1 MLVSM
6 KEILEKA
13 RKEHYAVGAFDCT
26 SLESVIAVTEAAQE
40 MNSPVI
46 LQFAQSHQHLIPME
60 VIGPIMVRMAE
71 QAGVPA
77 AVHLDHGTSL
87 KICRK
92 AAEMGFNAV
101 MIDASAKEY
110 EENCALT
117 RSVVEFAHKRN
128 ISVEA
133 ELGHIFTSRAGALE
147 GSGREYSESEAYTDP
162 QMAGDFIERT
172 EVDALA
178 IAFGTTH
185 GVYTEKPKLDLS
197 RISRIKAVRDIPYVM
212 HGGSGLLDEEYR
224 QAVANGICKINYYTY
239 MSLAGGNGAAEY
251 LRSSE
256 GGRIYFESIAKA
268 GTEAMK
274 QDVKKAIQLFGSAG
288 RA

>member
-1 MLVSM
+1 M

-13 RKEHYAVGAFDCT
+13 RENRYAAGAFDCT
-26 SLESVIAVTEAAQE
+26 SLESVMAITEAAEE
-40 MNSPVI
+40 MNAPVI
-46 LQFAQSHQHLIPME
+46 LQFAESHEHLIPLD

-71 QAGVPA
+71 RAKVPA

-87 KICRK
+87 EICKK
-92 AAEMGFNAV
+92 AAELGFNAV

-110 EENCALT
+110 EENCSLT
-117 RSVVEFAHKRN
+117 RRVVEFAHKNN

-133 ELGHIFTSRAGALE
+133 ELGHIFTSKAGASE
-147 GSGREYSESEAYTDP
+147 GDGRKYSESEAYTDP
-162 QMAGDFIERT
+162 QMARDFIEKT
-172 EVDALA
+172 DVDALA

-185 GVYTEKPKLDLS
+185 GIYTEKPKLDLS
-197 RISRIKAVRDIPYVM
+197 RISQIKAAKDIPYVM
-212 HGGSGLLDEEYR
+212 HGGSGLLKDEYH

-239 MSLAGGNGAAEY
+239 MSLAGGKGAAEY
-251 LRSSE
+251 LKNSE
-256 GGRIYFESIAKA
+256 DKNVYFESVAKA